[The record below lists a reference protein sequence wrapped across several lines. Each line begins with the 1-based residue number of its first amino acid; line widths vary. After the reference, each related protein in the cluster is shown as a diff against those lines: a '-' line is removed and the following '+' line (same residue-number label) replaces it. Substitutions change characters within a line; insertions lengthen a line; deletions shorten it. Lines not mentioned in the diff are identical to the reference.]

1 MDAEIMSQYC
11 NNCGTRL
18 NEEAFCPKCQRPNG
32 AKGNAP
38 LSDPSPPPPAS
49 RPKPKW
55 PKWKKIVVAVCG
67 SVFGLMVLAVVILGV
82 REHIATKRSLAQWD
96 EIAQAGRMDASENLA
111 RAKEGDPFHQF
122 AFGDKKSKNATTAHE
137 MDVAAQYLLAAY
149 KGAPATGNPKLRKEV
164 YGALVM
170 WKCRAM
176 ERNLKPSCW
185 QLVEDTLEKKRNAEE

>member
-1 MDAEIMSQYC
+1 MNQYC

-18 NEEAFCPKCQRPNG
+18 NGEAFCPKCQKPV
-32 AKGNAP
+32 AQAA
-38 LSDPSPPPPAS
+38 SDNPAQQTPHDP

-55 PKWKKIVVAVCG
+55 SKWQKICATIGC
-67 SVFGLMVLAVVILGV
+67 SLFGLLVLVGILLYI
-82 REHIATKRSLAQWD
+82 REERQRRHELEQWE
-96 EIAQAGRMDASENLA
+96 EIARAERMDASENLA
-111 RAKEGDPFHQF
+111 RAKEGDPFHQY
-122 AFGDKKSKNATTAHE
+122 AFGNKKSKNATTAHE